1 MLRGRSN
8 HFYFGLGRAGQV
20 YERQYIIWYTRDRL
34 IIRRDI
40 EETMSND
47 RCGKPA
53 PRLQGMK

>member
-1 MLRGRSN
+1 M
-8 HFYFGLGRAGQV
+8 
-20 YERQYIIWYTRDRL
+20 RDRL

-53 PRLQGMK
+53 QGLQGMKQTNLVTYSTVIVAIYLNL